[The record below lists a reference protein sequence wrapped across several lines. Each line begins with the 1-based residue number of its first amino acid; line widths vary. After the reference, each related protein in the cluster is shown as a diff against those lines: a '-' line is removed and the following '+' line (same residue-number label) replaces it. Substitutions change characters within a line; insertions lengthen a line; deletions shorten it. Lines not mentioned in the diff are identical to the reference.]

1 MSYPS
6 LDLERE
12 LLKTHR
18 LVIGIDEVG
27 RGALAGPVAVGAFG
41 LKAEGLDSMPADLRD
56 SKLVTEKRRAP
67 LALEVA
73 KWGQPSVG
81 YADVEVI
88 ETKGINF
95 ALQKAAL
102 SALENFDL
110 SEAIVLLDGSHNWL
124 GDIGIEVR
132 VIVKADRDCGSV
144 SGGAISAKVERDSL
158 MTKLAQGFPVYGWE
172 GNKGYSS
179 PAHIAALR
187 QIGPS
192 PHHRLSWLTKILAD
206 DSSLF

>member
-41 LKAEGLDSMPADLRD
+41 LNGEGLDSMPADLRD

-124 GDIGIEVR
+124 GDIGIEVQ

>member
-41 LKAEGLDSMPADLRD
+41 LNGEGLDSMPADLRD

-206 DSSLF
+206 DNGLF

>member
-81 YADVEVI
+81 YAEVEVI

-158 MTKLAQGFPVYGWE
+158 MTKLAQGFPAYGWE

-179 PAHIAALR
+179 SSHIAALR

>member
-41 LKAEGLDSMPADLRD
+41 LNGEGLDSMPADLRD

-81 YADVEVI
+81 YAEVEVI

-158 MTKLAQGFPVYGWE
+158 MMKLGQEFPAYGWE

-187 QIGPS
+187 EIGPS
-192 PHHRLSWLTKILAD
+192 HYHRLSWLTKILAD

>member
-12 LLKTHR
+12 LLQSHR

-41 LKAEGLDSMPADLRD
+41 LNADGLHSMPTDLRD
-56 SKLVTEKRRAP
+56 SKLVTEKKRGP
-67 LALEVA
+67 LALQVA
-73 KWGQPSVG
+73 SWGQPSVG
-81 YADVEVI
+81 FSDVEVI
-88 ETKGINF
+88 ESKGINF

-102 SALENFDL
+102 NALENFDL
-110 SEAIVLLDGSHNWL
+110 TGAIVLLDGSHNWL

-132 VIVKADRDCGSV
+132 VIIKADRDCGSV

-158 MTKLAQGFPVYGWE
+158 MAKLGQEFPAYGWE

-179 PAHIAALR
+179 PSHLAALR
-187 QIGPS
+187 KIGPS

-206 DSSLF
+206 DNSLF

>member
-12 LLKTHR
+12 LLGKFQM
-18 LVIGIDEVG
+18 VIGIDEVG

-41 LKAEGLDSMPADLRD
+41 LDAAGLSSMPTDLRD

-67 LALEVA
+67 LAFEVS
-73 KWGQPSVG
+73 KWGKPSVG
-81 YADVEVI
+81 FAGVDVI
-88 ETKGINF
+88 EARGINF
-95 ALQKAAL
+95 ALQRAAL
-102 SALENFDL
+102 NALENFDL
-110 SEAIVLLDGSHNWL
+110 TGAIVLLDGSHNWL

-144 SGGAISAKVERDSL
+144 AGGAISAKVKRDAL
-158 MTKLAQGFPVYGWE
+158 MIELGNEFPTYGWQ

-179 PAHIAALR
+179 PSHIAALR
-187 QIGPS
+187 QVGPS
-192 PHHRLSWLTKILAD
+192 AHHRLSWLTKILAD
-206 DSSLF
+206 DSLLF

>member
-18 LVIGIDEVG
+18 LVIGIDEVD

-41 LKAEGLDSMPADLRD
+41 LRAEGLDSMPADLRD
-56 SKLVTEKRRAP
+56 SKLVTEKRRVP

-73 KWGQPSVG
+73 SWGQPSVG

>member
-1 MSYPS
+1 MYYQS

-41 LKAEGLDSMPADLRD
+41 LNGEGLDSMPADLRD

-81 YADVEVI
+81 YEEVEVI

-110 SEAIVLLDGSHNWL
+110 TEAIVLLDGSHNWL

-158 MTKLAQGFPVYGWE
+158 MTKLAQGFPAYGWE

-179 PAHIAALR
+179 SSHIAALR

>member
-41 LKAEGLDSMPADLRD
+41 LNGEGLDSMPADLRD

-179 PAHIAALR
+179 PAHITALR

>member
-41 LKAEGLDSMPADLRD
+41 LNGEGLDSMPADLRD

-81 YADVEVI
+81 YAEVEVI

-110 SEAIVLLDGSHNWL
+110 TEAIVLLDGSHNWL

-158 MTKLAQGFPVYGWE
+158 MTKLAQGFPAYGWE

-179 PAHIAALR
+179 SSHITALR

>member
-1 MSYPS
+1 MSYQS

-27 RGALAGPVAVGAFG
+27 RGALAGQVAVGAFG
-41 LKAEGLDSMPADLRD
+41 LNGEGLDSMPADLRD

-81 YADVEVI
+81 YAEVEVI

-110 SEAIVLLDGSHNWL
+110 TEAIVLLDGSHNWL

-158 MTKLAQGFPVYGWE
+158 MTKLAQGFPAYGWE

-179 PAHIAALR
+179 SSHIAALR